1 MLRKHSRRLS
11 ISSGSWKTPQ
21 KLLSREAEVTRSL
34 SRNLYKS
41 YWVAV
46 DDEDKVVIDS
56 NPRVAQRIEEWKA
69 YNQRQHEQSE
79 GEEEGEE
86 GDAEFVSGLGS
97 EQVDALLADGTEEGG
112 IIKAASQ
119 GPDLEEIQAQA
130 QEMLDTAQM
139 EAEEIKE
146 AARREMDA
154 EKKRVLEE
162 GKKQGYDEGYQQGL
176 AEVDGIRASL
186 ADEKKQ
192 LEEEY
197 DQLIEELEPRFIDVI
212 TSVYSHIFGVDLED
226 NRDILVHL
234 IDSTMRRVESSRTF
248 IVHISAE
255 DYPYVSMQKQSLVEG
270 ALAGRGMLEIIEDIA
285 LPKGACMIETDGGI
299 FDCGVDTQLDELTKK
314 LRVLSY
320 EKE

>member
-1 MLRKHSRRLS
+1 
-11 ISSGSWKTPQ
+11 
-21 KLLSREAEVTRSL
+21 
-34 SRNLYKS
+34 
-41 YWVAV
+41 VAV
-46 DDEDKVVIDS
+46 DNDDAVVIDS
-56 NPRVAQRIEEWKA
+56 NARVAQRIEEWEA
-69 YNQRQHEQSE
+69 YNERQHALS
-79 GEEEGEE
+79 GEEEEE
-86 GDAEFVSGLGS
+86 GAEGEFVSGLDT
-97 EQVDALLADGTEEGG
+97 EQLDALSEDGAENGG
-112 IIKAASQ
+112 HSGSIIKAVDK
-119 GPDLEEIQAQA
+119 GPDLEEINAQA
-130 QEMLDTAQM
+130 QEIMDAAQ
-139 EAEEIKE
+139 EKAEEIKA

-154 EKKRVLEE
+154 ERKRAMED
-162 GKKQGYDEGYQQGL
+162 GRKQGYDEGYQQGL
-176 AEVDGIRASL
+176 AEVDGMRQSL
-186 ADEKKQ
+186 EDEKSR
-192 LEEEY
+192 LEQEY
-197 DQLIEELEPRFIDVI
+197 DQLIEELEPRFVDTI
-212 TSVYSHIFGVDLED
+212 TSVYSHIFGVELED

>member
-1 MLRKHSRRLS
+1 
-11 ISSGSWKTPQ
+11 
-21 KLLSREAEVTRSL
+21 
-34 SRNLYKS
+34 
-41 YWVAV
+41 VAV

-112 IIKAASQ
+112 IIKAANQ

-130 QEMLDTAQM
+130 QEMLDAAQT
-139 EAEEIKE
+139 EAEKIKE

-197 DQLIEELEPRFIDVI
+197 DRLIEELEPRFIDVI

-248 IVHISAE
+248 IVHISTE
-255 DYPYVSMQKQSLVEG
+255 DYPYVNMQKQSLIDG
-270 ALAGRGMLEIIEDIA
+270 ALAGRGTLEIIEDIG
-285 LPKGACMIETDGGI
+285 LNKGACMIETDGGI
-299 FDCGVDTQLDELTKK
+299 FDCGIDTQLDELNKK

>member
-1 MLRKHSRRLS
+1 
-11 ISSGSWKTPQ
+11 
-21 KLLSREAEVTRSL
+21 L

-46 DDEDKVVIDS
+46 DNDDAVVIDS
-56 NPRVAQRIEEWKA
+56 NARVAQRIEEWEA
-69 YNQRQHEQSE
+69 YNERLHALS
-79 GEEEGEE
+79 GEEEEE
-86 GDAEFVSGLGS
+86 GAEGEFVSGLDS
-97 EQVDALLADGTEEGG
+97 QQLDALPEDGAENGG
-112 IIKAASQ
+112 HSGSIIKAADQ
-119 GPDLEEIQAQA
+119 GPDLEEIKAQA
-130 QEMLDTAQM
+130 QEITDAAQAK
-139 EAEEIKE
+139 AEEIKA

-154 EKKRVLEE
+154 ERKRAMED
-162 GKKQGYDEGYQQGL
+162 GRKQGYDQGYQQGL
-176 AEVDGIRASL
+176 AEVDGMRQSL
-186 ADEKKQ
+186 EDEKRK
-192 LEEEY
+192 LEQEY
-197 DQLIEELEPRFIDVI
+197 DQLIEELEPRFVDTI
-212 TSVYSHIFGVDLED
+212 TSVYSHIFGVELED